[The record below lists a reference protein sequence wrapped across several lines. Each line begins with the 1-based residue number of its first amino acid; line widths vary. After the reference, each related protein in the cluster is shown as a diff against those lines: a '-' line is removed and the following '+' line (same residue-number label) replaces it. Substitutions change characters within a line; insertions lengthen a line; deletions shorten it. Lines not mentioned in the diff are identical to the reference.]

1 MYYLKY
7 DATGLTPFCFTGPE
21 ISPFLNECE
30 ALYGTTKTVYV
41 REGVMNMALSKHGPR
56 AEGIRGQLT
65 EFHTE
70 RKRIQNFG
78 LRR

>member
-1 MYYLKY
+1 MPLDLHPSALRVQKY
-7 DATGLTPFCFTGPE
+7 PL
-21 ISPFLNECE
+21 FLNECE
-30 ALYGTTKTVYV
+30 TLYRTTKTVYV
-41 REGVMNMALSKHGPR
+41 REGVMNMVLSKHRPR

-65 EFHTE
+65 EFHSE